1 MAMMTRQAK
10 SSGEIIPRSSPLLMM
25 INSIRPLA
33 FISTPIPIESRR
45 LKPESLA
52 AKVQATHLPTMAAK
66 RIAKQAPRSHHA
78 LSKPIRVLRPE

>member
-1 MAMMTRQAK
+1 MAMMTRHAK
-10 SSGEIIPRSSPLLMM
+10 SSGEIMPRSSPLLMM
-25 INSIRPLA
+25 ISSMSPLA
-33 FISTPIPIESRR
+33 FISTPIPIASRR

-52 AKVQATHLPTMAAK
+52 ARVHAAHLPTMAAM